1 MNNNNK
7 QKVVRR
13 IDFETSNNIVLRV
26 DKRKSKRAGSVG
38 FKIFAYVFLTF
49 IAFCQVFPF
58 YLKLIDS
65 FQAPETIPNADILY
79 LWPENFTL
87 ANYWTAMNVSGFWM
101 ALGYT
106 ICHTVCFT
114 AISLFIAIIVAYT
127 LTKLEF
133 KGKKIVSGLLLATMM
148 VPGEVL
154 MIPNY
159 IIALKMGINQ
169 NVFGLIL
176 PGIVN
181 VFGIFL
187 LKQYMQT
194 IPNSVLESAEMDGC
208 NELKKIFKIIVP
220 MSKPVI
226 ITYVILTVVS
236 TWNEYLWPLIMQSS
250 GSPVQTLQLIMYKF
264 YPGLGNYADGF
275 VRSAGMI
282 LITIPII
289 TVYGVFQKYFLS
301 QNNIAGMK

>member
-1 MNNNNK
+1 MNNK
-7 QKVVRR
+7 EKTVRR
-13 IDFETSNNIVLRV
+13 IDFETSNNIALRV
-26 DKRKSKRAGSVG
+26 DKRKSKRAGSIG

-65 FQAPETIPNADILY
+65 LQAPETIPNADILY

-87 ANYWTAMNVSGFWM
+87 GNYWTAMNVSGFWM

-208 NELKKIFKIIVP
+208 NEFKKIFRIIVP
-220 MSKPVI
+220 MSRKSSSNFT
-226 ITYVILTVVS
+226 TYYV
-236 TWNEYLWPLIMQSS
+236 
-250 GSPVQTLQLIMYKF
+250 
-264 YPGLGNYADGF
+264 
-275 VRSAGMI
+275 
-282 LITIPII
+282 
-289 TVYGVFQKYFLS
+289 
-301 QNNIAGMK
+301 

>member
-1 MNNNNK
+1 MNK
-7 QKVVRR
+7 EYIKR
-13 IDFETSNNIVLRV
+13 IDMDFANKINSNIP
-26 DKRKSKRAGSVG
+26 KRKSQKASARTFQIITIVVLS
-38 FKIFAYVFLTF
+38 F
-49 IAFCQVFPF
+49 IAFCQIFPF
-58 YLKLIDS
+58 YLKFVDS
-65 FQAPETIPNADILY
+65 VQNPTTIPNADIMY

-87 ANYWTAMNVSGFWM
+87 ENYWTAMNVGGFWS

-106 ICHTVCFT
+106 LIHTVCFT
-114 AISLFIAIIVAYT
+114 GISLFIAIIVAYA
-127 LTKLEF
+127 LAKLEF
-133 KGKKIVSGLLLATMM
+133 KGKKIVSNLLLATMM

-159 IIALKMGINQ
+159 IIALKLGINTS
-169 NVFGLIL
+169 VFGLIL

-187 LKQYMQT
+187 LKQYMMT

-208 NELKKIFKIIVP
+208 NEFKKIFRIMVP

-226 ITYVILTVVS
+226 ITYIILTVVS
-236 TWNEYLWPLIMQSS
+236 TWNEYLWPMIMQAS
-250 GSPVQTLQLIMYKF
+250 GSQVATLQLIMYKF
-264 YPGLGNYADGF
+264 YPGLGSYADGF

-282 LITIPII
+282 LISIPII
-289 TVYGVFQKYFLS
+289 VVYLIFQKYFLR

>member
-1 MNNNNK
+1 MNSTKQIRKVDFAFSNGIVTRPNK
-7 QKVVRR
+7 K
-13 IDFETSNNIVLRV
+13 
-26 DKRKSKRAGSVG
+26 KAKRAGSVG
-38 FKIFAYVFLTF
+38 FKIFAYLFLTV

-65 FQAPETIPNADILY
+65 FQSPETIPNPEIMY
-79 LWPENFTL
+79 LWPENFTFE
-87 ANYWTAMNVSGFWM
+87 NYISAANVSGFWM
-101 ALGYT
+101 ALLNT
-106 ICHTVCFT
+106 LIHTVCFT

-133 KGKKIVSGLLLATMM
+133 KGKKVVSGLLLATMM

-159 IIALKMGINQ
+159 IIALKMGINA
-169 NVFGLIL
+169 NIMGLIL

-187 LKQYMQT
+187 LKQYMAT

-208 NELKKIFKIIVP
+208 NEFKKIFKIIVP

-226 ITYVILTVVS
+226 ITYVILTVVA
-236 TWNEYLWPLIMQSS
+236 TWNEYLWPMIMQSS

-264 YPGLGNYADGF
+264 YPGMGNYADGF

-289 TVYGVFQKYFLS
+289 TVYAVFQKYFLR